1 MHHPSLRSG
10 AAAAAWHGRVWLL
23 RWIGRNLRNRLVW
36 SLAVIIVASK
46 ATTFT
51 VPKVVIF
58 GDVVLAVQCGT

>member
-1 MHHPSLRSG
+1 
-10 AAAAAWHGRVWLL
+10 VWLL